1 MAIEQIFCPLCG
13 NSISILE
20 VNCPHD
26 NTPLP
31 GYPNV
36 RLAQTKS
43 QTEALENRYQDAT
56 AYCKTHQ
63 RDDSLEVFNV
73 EIKERSQAVLSL
85 GYTELR
91 RLAENP
97 KSVFSTFYER
107 VKAGLQIP
115 SGGKWDILRGIA
127 EHSLYQ
133 HQKDHIRFAAL
144 STNGIGV
151 LNYGDCHVTLK
162 TPLIEQRTSVF
173 EDNNV
178 VFTVYSQNTTMA
190 QAIDLPPGHL
200 TDWPNRNKLAVAKLA
215 THLLEKPSTQEE
227 IAGILIDQGATTAD
241 DRFIELHIFGP
252 ITVLTIEK
260 VRVTPKKVGNR
271 RMPKKAEVE
280 SLRASLK
287 QNKVLDVQDVG

>member
-1 MAIEQIFCPLCG
+1 MSVEQILCHVCG
-13 NSISILE
+13 YHISILQI
-20 VNCPHD
+20 NCPHD

-31 GYPNV
+31 GFPNV

-43 QTEALENRYQDAT
+43 QTEALEIRYQDAKEH
-56 AYCKTHQ
+56 CKTHQ
-63 RDDSLEVFNV
+63 RDDSLEAFES
-73 EIKERSQAVLSL
+73 EIKERSHAVLSL
-85 GYTELR
+85 GYTELL

-107 VKAGLQIP
+107 VNAGLQIP

-178 VFTVYSQNTTMA
+178 VFTVYSQKTTMA

-200 TDWPNRNKLAVAKLA
+200 TDWQNRNKLAVAKLA
-215 THLLEKPSTQEE
+215 MRLPKTSPSQEE

-252 ITVLTIEK
+252 MTVLTIEK
-260 VRVTPKKVGNR
+260 VRITPKKVGNR
-271 RMPKKAEVE
+271 RMPKKAEVA
-280 SLRASLK
+280 SLRAALK
-287 QNKVLDVQDVG
+287 QNKVLDVQDLG

>member
-1 MAIEQIFCPLCG
+1 MSVEEILCHVCE
-13 NSISILE
+13 NRISILE
-20 VNCPHD
+20 INCPHD

-43 QTEALENRYQDAT
+43 QTEALENRYHA
-56 AYCKTHQ
+56 AREYCKTHQ
-63 RDDSLEVFNV
+63 RDESLEAFESEV
-73 EIKERSQAVLSL
+73 KERSQAVLSL
-85 GYTELR
+85 NYTELR

-97 KSVFSTFYER
+97 KLVFSTFHER

-178 VFTVYSQNTTMA
+178 VFTVCSQKTTMA

-200 TDWPNRNKLAVAKLA
+200 TDWQNRHKLAVAKLA
-215 THLLEKPSTQEE
+215 MQLPESPPSQEE

-252 ITVLTIEK
+252 MTVLTIEK
-260 VRVTPKKVGNR
+260 VRVTPKQVGSR
-271 RMPKKAEVE
+271 RKPKKAEVA
-280 SLRASLK
+280 SLKAALK
-287 QNKVLDVQDVG
+287 QNKVLDVQDIG